1 MSSKQK
7 SIRGEDVK
15 LAEGLER
22 EFEMMSLKEEKWAS
36 PKKMRKK
43 GAAKPENKKRK
54 VRLLFS
60 NMREANQVAREL
72 SPQSRALPRK

>member
-1 MSSKQK
+1 KYEKRKTKQARISEQVETLSSKQK

-54 VRLLFS
+54 PTKWQGS
-60 NMREANQVAREL
+60 
-72 SPQSRALPRK
+72 